1 MRLKYHLIF
10 VGTGCNN
17 SNAFLTHKATFPI
30 FVFMNDFCQQM
41 GAVVVDAQTL
51 IKEFP
56 PQYISENK
64 KWCFER
70 ALAQKASVL
79 SQESQIKI
87 SRWCKDD
94 DFDDSLLFDLE
105 LPNVIT
111 NDRYFKYDNYESDFF
126 MNFADRLLFGFYDA
140 DNFAQ
145 DEIQTLEM
153 PLLASCMHY
162 LDEKNLPSLKPVTKE
177 NKKPT
182 PYIFE
187 NVPYWLRINLSYNGQ
202 NLYGRNF
209 RNASKGL
216 LEKAV
221 QVVQEEK
228 LVNILAAR
236 APACG
241 SGQYTKAQLTEFLE
255 SAYCAF
261 RGAVLCNAAGS
272 DDNESK
278 PVKIHTGNWGCGA
291 FGNKLTVSYLVQLL
305 AGAFSK
311 TGTLIFH
318 APDKPTLQK
327 AIDLISTLPSK
338 LTFSQAVDFLFD
350 QGLYWNE
357 SDGE

>member
-1 MRLKYHLIF
+1 
-10 VGTGCNN
+10 
-17 SNAFLTHKATFPI
+17 
-30 FVFMNDFCQQM
+30 MNDFCRQM
-41 GAVVVDAQTL
+41 GAVVVDVQTL

-70 ALAQKASVL
+70 ALAQKAGAL
-79 SQESQIKI
+79 SSESQIKI
-87 SRWCKDD
+87 SRCCKDD
-94 DFDDSLLFDLE
+94 DFDDSLPSALE
-105 LPNVIT
+105 LPQIIT
-111 NDRYFKYDNYESDFF
+111 DDRYFKYEDCEEDFF

-153 PLLASCMHY
+153 PLLASCMLY
-162 LDEKNLPSLKPVTKE
+162 LDEKNLPLLKPVTKE

-187 NVPYWLRINLSYNGQ
+187 GVPYWLRINLSYNGQ

-209 RNASKGL
+209 RNASKDL

-228 LVNILAAR
+228 LVNIIAAR

-241 SGQYTKAQLTEFLE
+241 SGQYTKAQLAEFLE

-261 RGAVLCNAAGS
+261 RGAVLCNAADSDGS
-272 DDNESK
+272 ESK
-278 PVKIHTGNWGCGA
+278 PVRIHTGNWGCGA
-291 FGNKLTVSYLVQLL
+291 FGNNLTVSYLVQLI
-305 AGAFSK
+305 AGSFAK

-338 LTFSQAVDFLFD
+338 LTFSQAVDFLFE
-350 QGLYWNE
+350 QKLCWNE